1 MAGDQPG
8 TQDQCSAPIED
19 YFSTMRRGQGQS
31 QAFDRNFPPIGGMRL
46 DSVTACG
53 GEAVLRSGARRYS
66 AAIVMEPIEH
76 SDRKPDMNKRYD
88 F

>member
-1 MAGDQPG
+1 MINAARRSGIIFQQCGEGRVNHKPSTVTFRRLAGCG
-8 TQDQCSAPIED
+8 SMT
-19 YFSTMRRGQGQS
+19 
-31 QAFDRNFPPIGGMRL
+31 
-46 DSVTACG
+46 VTACG